1 MFLDGILISLL
12 TIIAK
17 YNLLVVKILQS
28 MSGIDWF
35 PENIKAFTRLQTN
48 KVYFSDDEID
58 HEKLR
63 DIVSRYN
70 ITLDSLTP
78 INSGMVAIVFAG
90 VNRDNQRVVIKTKRK
105 NIYNRIKTSY
115 DLVACIYNTLSY
127 IAKPFR
133 KLNDIFMNLKS
144 FIESKDYILSQCDLA
159 TEIDALKTTRACVSQ
174 FDFIVIPQVYNEDAD
189 TDFIV
194 MECLEGKPAF
204 ELTDQSD
211 KIKYG
216 EYMCRYVWI
225 SAYLTDYLHTDMHPG
240 NVICMKDN
248 KIGLIDFGMNIKVTP
263 TFRDFVMSLFICII
277 EKEANPSKKVDILK
291 AVGTMMEPQLQTDL
305 RNYDGVNDIMIELM
319 VNVYNGMF
327 DETRFN
333 CAIKQMQELTGIRVL
348 RFNQTLVKMLMGLSM
363 YQSTLNLMFD
373 DKVLLQKVQKRTL
386 VEAMT
391 AY

>member
-70 ITLDSLTP
+70 ITLDSLTH
-78 INSGMVAIVFAG
+78 INSGMVAIVFSG

-115 DLVACIYNTLSY
+115 DQVACIYNTLSY

-133 KLNDIFMNLKS
+133 KLNDILMNLKS
-144 FIESKDYILSQCDLA
+144 FIESKDYILSQCDFA

-174 FDFIVIPQVYNEDAD
+174 FDYIVIPQVYNEDAD
-189 TDFIV
+189 ADFIV
-194 MECLEGKPAF
+194 MEYLEGKPAF
-204 ELTDQSD
+204 ELIDQSD

-225 SAYLTDYLHTDMHPG
+225 SIYLTDYLHMDMHPG

-263 TFRDFVMSLFICII
+263 TLRDFIISLFNSII

-291 AVGTMMEPQLQTDL
+291 TIGTMMEPQIQTDL
-305 RNYDGVNDIMIELM
+305 RNYDSVNDIMIELM
-319 VNVYNGMF
+319 VNVSNGML

-333 CAIKQMQELTGIRVL
+333 CAIEQVRELTGIRVL
-348 RFNQTLVKMLMGLSM
+348 RLNQTLVKLLMGLSM
-363 YQSTLNLMFD
+363 AQSTMNLLFD